1 MKKLLFIALLIST
14 TFGFSQ
20 EISNVQFKM
29 YGHVQ
34 YNLDNIGKT
43 NNSYFAEGEQD
54 FFVTADLADKVSFL
68 SESILKYDAMTSTK
82 FSPSIERAQVK
93 WDYYGNNSLIMGK
106 FHTPLNT
113 WNDEYHH
120 GRIFYPTIDRPTA
133 FGSIV
138 PLHTLGLDIRGQYL
152 GRLNFGYDL
161 VVGNGISS
169 TDVSDDQGLKKA
181 VMAAVHI
188 RPVDDTRIGLSYFN
202 SFTTKNSP
210 DAHTGHSTYVS
221 MIMGPNDTMIPY
233 TGPMNFELYSF
244 SFKKF
249 SDKYEILNETGYNV
263 TRSSMG
269 EARNQFCFNYVG
281 YNIDDSN
288 TIYTLADYYKVS
300 LDDMYSEPGKKL
312 KVGLGYKH
320 EISEKCNF
328 KLQLEQLNI
337 ADSQLNTWITKQY
350 GIKFQLAYGF

>member
-169 TDVSDDQGLKKA
+169 TDVSDDQ
-181 VMAAVHI
+181 
-188 RPVDDTRIGLSYFN
+188 
-202 SFTTKNSP
+202 
-210 DAHTGHSTYVS
+210 
-221 MIMGPNDTMIPY
+221 IMGV
-233 TGPMNFELYSF
+233 
-244 SFKKF
+244 
-249 SDKYEILNETGYNV
+249 KY
-263 TRSSMG
+263 
-269 EARNQFCFNYVG
+269 A
-281 YNIDDSN
+281 
-288 TIYTLADYYKVS
+288 
-300 LDDMYSEPGKKL
+300 
-312 KVGLGYKH
+312 
-320 EISEKCNF
+320 SEK
-328 KLQLEQLNI
+328 KE
-337 ADSQLNTWITKQY
+337 
-350 GIKFQLAYGF
+350 